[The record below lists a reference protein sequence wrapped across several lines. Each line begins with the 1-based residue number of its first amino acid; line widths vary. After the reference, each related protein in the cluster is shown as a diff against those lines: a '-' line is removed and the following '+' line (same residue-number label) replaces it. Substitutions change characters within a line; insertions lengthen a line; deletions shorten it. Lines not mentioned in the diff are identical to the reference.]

1 MKIPSFMYDVG
12 FIPKEDV
19 SYGEGGDGCFCHNCL
34 YFLNLFDPE
43 PGEAAERVVYNPSGC
58 ELVEGAIHP
67 ASLCQMWVQ
76 SSEK

>member
-19 SYGEGGDGCFCHNCL
+19 DYGEGGDGRFCHNCL
-34 YFLNLFDPE
+34 YFLNLFDPG
-43 PGEAAERVVYNPSGC
+43 PGETTERVVHYPSGC

-67 ASLCQMWVQ
+67 NSMCQMWVP
-76 SSEK
+76 SPVK